1 MHVSLTDRLEKE
13 VKNEV
18 ASGFYNNA
26 SEFVREAL
34 RHLLKHQAA
43 EREKLEQLRKAVA
56 LGAEQLERGE
66 VSHKTVSEI
75 VAEAKKEKYG

>member
-1 MHVSLTDRLEKE
+1 VHISLTEKLDKE
-13 VKNEV
+13 VKNQV

-34 RHLLKHQAA
+34 RHLLQHKEA
-43 EREKLEQLRKAVA
+43 EREKLKRLRQAVA
-56 LGAEQLERGE
+56 LGAEQLDRGE
-66 VSHKTVSEI
+66 FVHKTVSEI